1 MEKFVR
7 QTLLYDFYGELL
19 TEHQRNIYEDKV
31 INDMSYSE
39 MADIYGISR
48 QGIHDQV
55 KRCDNILE
63 KYESKLQLVEK
74 FEGMKDKVEE
84 IIRLSNEL
92 KEDPATDDRGQL
104 IDTIIQRSN
113 ELYDSF

>member
-7 QTLLYDFYGELL
+7 QTLLFDFYGELL

-39 MADIYGISR
+39 MADIYGISI

-55 KRCDNILE
+55 KRSDSILE
-63 KYESKLQLVEK
+63 KYESKLHLVEK
-74 FEGMKDKVEE
+74 FEGMKDKVED

-92 KEDPATDDRGQL
+92 KGNDLSDNKEQL

-113 ELYDSF
+113 ELYDAF

>member
-19 TEHQRNIYEDKV
+19 TDHQRNIYEDKV

-39 MADIYGISR
+39 LADIYGISR

-55 KRCDNILE
+55 KRIDNILE
-63 KYESKLQLVEK
+63 KYESKLQLIEK
-74 FEGMKDKVEE
+74 FEGMKNKVED

-92 KEDPATDDRGQL
+92 KSGDFTTDREKL
-104 IDTIIQRSN
+104 IDTIILRSN
-113 ELYDSF
+113 ELYEDF